1 MSRQVDKAAPVVVRR
16 TARGTPKPPLIA
28 FTRAWGR
35 LVARTLF
42 RFEVQGAEHVPRD
55 GAVIVAGNHSGLL
68 DGPLVY
74 VTCPRPPVLLA
85 KAEIFVGPWARA
97 LGWLAQVP
105 VHRGQPDRAAL
116 KAGLDQLAAGGVLG
130 VFPEGTRGTG
140 RLEQVS
146 HGLAYLALRSGAPV
160 VPLAVVGTAAAWP
173 KGRRLPRLRAPVR
186 VVFGP
191 PVVLDVEGDPRA
203 RRTVGVAAEHLRLAL
218 VDHLRTTTGESA

>member
-1 MSRQVDKAAPVVVRR
+1 MRREVDKGTTPSARR
-16 TARGTPKPPLIA
+16 VATGSPKPPLVA

-35 LVARTLF
+35 LLARTVF
-42 RFEVQGAEHVPRD
+42 RFEVAGTEHVPTH
-55 GAVIVAGNHSGLL
+55 GPVIVAGNHSGLL

-74 VTCPRPPVLLA
+74 FTCPRAPVLLA
-85 KAEIFVGPWARA
+85 KAELFVGPWARV
-97 LGWLAQVP
+97 LGWLGQVP

-116 KAGLDQLAAGGVLG
+116 KAGLDQLAGGGVLG

-140 RLEQVS
+140 QLEQVS

-160 VPLAVVGTAAAWP
+160 VPLAVVGTATAWP

-191 PVVLDVEGDPRA
+191 PVVLEVEGDPRA